1 MKKLRNITLVSLALL
16 FGALL
21 PLSAQTTFEKLT
33 GKVVD
38 ENNDPLAGV
47 SIVAGKT
54 GTMTAADGTF
64 TLTGIPQG
72 THVRFSFVGYQ
83 PQSIEARTPQ
93 SVARIQLKPTTTA
106 MSEVT
111 VVGYGKQERRDI
123 TGSVSSVKLEEQKAF
138 LSVDQ
143 LLLGRAPGVYVS
155 NSSGALGGANLLT
168 IRGVS
173 SIIGENNPLYVVDGV
188 PIYGTDRSSNSVS
201 TSGGAISAV
210 SMSGTSTGGGSLT
223 NNMELNYSFEQ
234 NPLLSLNPDDIESI
248 EILKDAFATSI
259 YGSRGSAGVVLITT
273 KKGNYN
279 RPSVNVSY
287 TLSLDK
293 PIGKLDLL
301 NGDEYVQIYK
311 QFYPNDTY
319 TPGHNTD
326 WLDAVTRTAVSHNTN
341 ASISGG
347 NERSR
352 YYLSLAYANNQ
363 SYVINNDLQRYS
375 ARLNLDT
382 KLNNH
387 FSMGANVS
395 LSFVDNNALQA
406 PTIYKDAILRAPNLP
421 IYNEDGS
428 YYYGYNDF
436 NSKGNTDNYNPV
448 AYAWNNISKS
458 KNITTIGNAYLQY
471 DVTPWLELRTEIG
484 TNISDGRSFTFKPE
498 LPASIA
504 SLVPNNQASENVSQR
519 YRVVNNNTVTIN
531 KIFNQRHYLQAVLG
545 ESYEIAHEYN
555 NAIAGSDFFSPD
567 TKGIGAAQT
576 RRVTAAG
583 EDTQSLLSA
592 FARVNYQL
600 MRRYMF
606 GLSYRLDGSSRYNR
620 NHRFINIPSVS
631 AAWRLSEENFIRYKA
646 PWIDEFK
653 IRASVGWTSQDANN
667 SYYGAQAIYTLNTA
681 SSYGG
686 EQFVSMSQPSNINL
700 NWEKTITYD
709 LGLDFEAF
717 QKRLRLTVDYYYK
730 RTSDMLFSSDLPAYT
745 GYSTQ
750 LQNIADMQNQ
760 GIEVQ
765 VISDNIV
772 TKNFK
777 WQSILNITHNSN
789 KILKLNFE
797 GNQLDQ
803 ANSSFKYYAV
813 GYPMAQ
819 WYLHEWV
826 GVDPMTGNPIW
837 RLADGTTTNIPPAAN
852 YATSNA
858 NKFVYGVA
866 EPKFYGSFT
875 NIFMYKG
882 LEANLMFSFS
892 AGGRMINSTRA
903 NMLTYATES
912 ANNLS
917 REILD
922 FWQIPGQ
929 KTDIPALRNS
939 SIMNS
944 SDYTSAITTTRFL
957 ENSSYLRL
965 KTLELAYSLPRK
977 ALNKTKIFNQM
988 KFFVIL
994 TNLFTVTPY
1003 SGLDPEV
1010 SAFGSSATAT
1020 GYDNMTM
1027 PSSRSYQFGIRIG
1040 L

>member
-1 MKKLRNITLVSLALL
+1 MKKFLSLCLLSLWLL
-16 FGALL
+16 FGGTAW
-21 PLSAQTTFEKLT
+21 AQTFPKIT
-33 GKVVD
+33 GTVYD
-38 ENNDPLAGV
+38 ENDAPLAGV
-47 SIVAGKT
+47 TITVEGKGAT
-54 GTMTAADGTF
+54 LSTSSGTF
-64 TLTGIPQG
+64 TLTSVPQG
-72 THVRFSFVGYQ
+72 STVRFSFIGYKTQKIVIDSPDAAASVKLQ
-83 PQSIEARTPQ
+83 PDAVNT
-93 SVARIQLKPTTTA
+93 
-106 MSEVT
+106 SEVT
-111 VVGYGKQERRDI
+111 VIGYGKQERRDI
-123 TGSVSSVKLEEQKAF
+123 TGSVSSVKLDEQKAF
-138 LSVDQ
+138 MSVDQ
-143 LLLGRAPGVYVS
+143 LLQGRAPGVFVS

-188 PIYGTDRSSNSVS
+188 PIYGTDRSANSVS

-210 SMSGTSTGGGSLT
+210 SMQGTSTGGGSLV
-223 NNMELNYSFEQ
+223 NNTDLNYSFEQ
-234 NPLLSLNPDDIESI
+234 NPLLSINPDDIESI

-273 KKGNYN
+273 KSGAYN
-279 RPSVNVSY
+279 RTSVNVSY
-287 TLSLDK
+287 TLSLDN

-301 NGDEYVQIYK
+301 NGDEYVMIYK
-311 QFYPNDTY
+311 QVYPSDLY
-319 TPGHNTD
+319 TPGYNTD
-326 WLDAVTRTAVSHNTN
+326 WVDAVTRTAISHNTN

-347 NERSR
+347 GEKTR
-352 YYLSLAYANNQ
+352 YFLSLSYANNE
-363 SYVINNDLQRYS
+363 SYVIANDLQRYS

-382 KLNNH
+382 ELSRK
-387 FSMGANVS
+387 FSMGANVTI
-395 LSFVDNNALQA
+395 SFVDNNAINA
-406 PTIYKDAILRAPNLP
+406 PTVYKDAILRAPNLP
-421 IYNEDGS
+421 IYGPDGK
-428 YYYGYNDF
+428 YYYGHDLNA
-436 NSKGNTDNYNPV
+436 KGSNDNYNPV
-448 AYAWNNISKS
+448 AYARDNISRT

-471 DVTPWLELRTEIG
+471 DVLPWLELRTELGI
-484 TNISDGRSFTFKPE
+484 NIADGRSNTFKPE
-498 LPASIA
+498 LPAAVA
-504 SLVPNNQASENVSQR
+504 SLTPNNQASETVSQR
-519 YRVVNNNTVTIN
+519 YRIVNNNTITIN
-531 KIFNQRHYLQAVLG
+531 KVFNNNHYLQAVVG

-555 NAIAGSDFFSPD
+555 NSIAGSDFFSSD

-576 RRVTAAG
+576 RRVNAAG

-606 GLSYRLDGSSRYNR
+606 GVSYRLDGSSRYNR

-631 AAWRLSEENFIRYKA
+631 AAWRLSEEDFIRYNA
-646 PWIDEFK
+646 EWIKEFK

-667 SYYGAQAIYTLNTA
+667 SYYGAQAIYVLNTA

-686 EQFVSMSQPSNINL
+686 EQFLSMSQPSNINL
-700 NWEKTITYD
+700 NWERTITYD
-709 LGLDFEAF
+709 AGIDFDAF
-717 QKRLRLTVDYYYK
+717 DNRLRLTLDYYYK
-730 RTSDMLFSSDLPAYT
+730 RTSDMLFASDLPAYT
-745 GYSTQ
+745 GYATQ

-760 GIEVQ
+760 GIEGQ
-765 VISDNIV
+765 IISDNIV
-772 TKNFK
+772 TRDFK
-777 WQSILNITHNSN
+777 WQSILNITHNRN

-803 ANSSFKYYAV
+803 ANSSFKYYAE

-826 GVDPMTGNPIW
+826 GVDEMTGDPLW
-837 RLADGTTTNIPPAAN
+837 RLADGTLTTVPPASN

-875 NIFMYKG
+875 NIFTYKG
-882 LEANLMFSFS
+882 LEANIMFTFS
-892 AGGRMINSTRA
+892 VGGRMINSTRA
-903 NMLTYATES
+903 QLLTYATES

-917 REILD
+917 RDILD

-929 KTDIPALRNS
+929 KTDIPRLRNS
-939 SIMNS
+939 SIINS

-957 ENSSYLRL
+957 EKSSYFRL
-965 KTLELAYSLPRK
+965 KTIELSYSLPKR
-977 ALNKTKIFNQM
+977 ALTKTKIFDQL
-988 KFFVIL
+988 KFFVVL

-1020 GYDNMTM
+1020 GYDNLTM
-1027 PSSRSYQFGIRIG
+1027 PSSRSYQFGVRIG

>member
-1 MKKLRNITLVSLALL
+1 MRKIRHIILMALGL
-16 FGALL
+16 LLGASGC
-21 PLSAQTTFEKLT
+21 PLSAQTTFDKIT

-38 ENNDPLAGV
+38 ENNEPIGGV
-47 SIVAGKT
+47 SIVAGKS
-54 GTMTAADGTF
+54 GTISAIDGSF
-64 TLTGIPQG
+64 SLSGIAQG
-72 THVRFSFVGYQ
+72 THVRFSFVGFQ
-83 PQSIEARTPQ
+83 TQSIEVRNAKSLAWVKLQ
-93 SVARIQLKPTTTA
+93 PTATA
-106 MSEVT
+106 MSEVM

-123 TGSVSSVKLEEQKAF
+123 TGSVSSVKLDEQKAF
-138 LSVDQ
+138 MSVDQ
-143 LLLGRAPGVYVS
+143 LLQGRAPGVYVS

-173 SIIGENNPLYVVDGV
+173 SIVGENNPLYVVDGV
-188 PIYGTDRSSNSVS
+188 PIYGTDRSANSVS

-210 SMSGTSTGGGSLT
+210 SMGGTSTGGGSLT
-223 NNMELNYSFEQ
+223 YNTDLNYSFEQ

-273 KKGNYN
+273 KKGNYS
-279 RPSVNVSY
+279 RPSVNLSY
-287 TLSLDK
+287 TLSLDR

-311 QFYPNDTY
+311 QFYPNDIY
-319 TPGHNTD
+319 TAGHNTD

-352 YYLSLAYANNQ
+352 YFLSLAYANNQ

-382 KLNNH
+382 KLNSH

-428 YYYGYNDF
+428 YYYGHAL
-436 NSKGNTDNYNPV
+436 NSKGSDDNYNPV
-448 AYAWNNISKS
+448 AYAYDNISKS

-471 DVTPWLELRTEIG
+471 DVTPWLELRTELG
-484 TNISDGRSFTFKPE
+484 TNISDGRSYTFKPE
-498 LPASIA
+498 LPANIA
-504 SLVPNNQASENVSQR
+504 ALVPNNQASENVSQR

-531 KIFNQRHYLQAVLG
+531 KIFNKKHYLQAVLG
-545 ESYEIAHEYN
+545 ESYEIAHEYS
-555 NAIAGSDFFSPD
+555 NAIAGSDFFSPE

-583 EDTQSLLSA
+583 ENTQALLSA

-600 MRRYMF
+600 LHRYMF
-606 GLSYRLDGSSRYNR
+606 GLSYRLDGSSNYNR
-620 NHRFINIPSVS
+620 NHRYINIPSVS
-631 AAWRLSEENFIRYKA
+631 AAWRLSDEKFIRNKA

-686 EQFVSMSQPSNINL
+686 EQFVAMSQPSNINL

-717 QKRLRLTVDYYYK
+717 ERRLRLTVDYYYK
-730 RTSDMLFSSDLPAYT
+730 RTSDLLFSSDLPAYT

-772 TKNFK
+772 TRNFK

-837 RLADGTTTNIPPAAN
+837 RLADGSTTNVPPASN

-858 NKFVYGVA
+858 NKFIHGVA

-882 LEANLMFSFS
+882 IEANLMFSFS
-892 AGGRMINSTRA
+892 VGGRMINSTRA

-917 REILD
+917 REMLN

-929 KTDIPALRNS
+929 KTDIPALHNS
-939 SIMNS
+939 SIMNG

-957 ENSSYLRL
+957 EKNSYLRL
-965 KTLELAYSLPRK
+965 KSLEIAYSLPRK
-977 ALNKTKIFNQM
+977 TLDKTKVFNQI
-988 KFFVIL
+988 KFYVIL
-994 TNLFTVTPY
+994 TNLFTITPY

-1027 PSSRSYQFGIRIG
+1027 PSSRSYQFGIRFG